1 MSGSGTAGDPLSSAE
16 AGRAHAD
23 GARAAT
29 HTTSGAQVPSRTATR
44 PPQSWWQGAAGDD
57 GTVTLF
63 IVSPT
68 GTKDP
73 LKIRLTDDVSTLR
86 ALVTQM

>member
-1 MSGSGTAGDPLSSAE
+1 MDGGDPLSAGTAEREADTASGSAR
-16 AGRAHAD
+16 G
-23 GARAAT
+23 AT
-29 HTTSGAQVPSRTATR
+29 HTPTGAQVPSRTATR
-44 PPQSWWQGAAGDD
+44 PPPAWQAVSAAGDD

-63 IVSPT
+63 IVSPQ
-68 GTKDP
+68 GNKDP